1 MKKKTYRVEEPM
13 PEVDFSTGVRGK
25 YAKRF
30 SESTNLVLIDADLKK
45 WFPTSEAVNDALRM
59 LVNVAQRQPKR
70 KAA

>member
-1 MKKKTYRVEEPM
+1 MKKKTYHVEEPM
-13 PEVDFSTGVRGK
+13 PEVDFSGGVRGK

-30 SESTNLVLIDADLKK
+30 SEASNVVLIDADLMK

-59 LVNVAQRQPKR
+59 LVTVAQRQPKR